1 MAITAQNVRRVT
13 NDIVE
18 SLLKM
23 PDDSARRAALANW
36 RRGVGKAPGELPRV
50 MGLLLQRIPEEMYA
64 DDRGYEREEASP
76 AEWAIYTAVTLFAL
90 HQQEK
95 DCRLEPM
102 HREGKTFGAAMAG
115 LAGKEEDK
123 ERIIRRFNMVI
134 TSADM
139 REMSHHLRSVAQ
151 MLNAKGIPA
160 DYAALAGDVYRY
172 QRISDRDSVRL
183 QWGQNFYGTLN
194 RKKQRC

>member
-1 MAITAQNVRRVT
+1 
-13 NDIVE
+13 
-18 SLLKM
+18 
-23 PDDSARRAALANW
+23 
-36 RRGVGKAPGELPRV
+36 
-50 MGLLLQRIPEEMYA
+50 
-64 DDRGYEREEASP
+64 
-76 AEWAIYTAVTLFAL
+76 
-90 HQQEK
+90 
-95 DCRLEPM
+95 
-102 HREGKTFGAAMAG
+102 MAG

-139 REMSHHLRSVAQ
+139 REMSHHLRSVVQ

-194 RKKQRC
+194 RKNKDVEVKEENKDE